1 MSLDELQASVEIVSA
16 WKAILWCFYPI
27 AALLLI
33 EFLARAI
40 DDDDDQGGGK
50 MIPAMQNAQN

>member
-1 MSLDELQASVEIVSA
+1 MGELQAAIDNFPV

-27 AALLLI
+27 ATLVALEL
-33 EFLARAI
+33 LARGV

-50 MIPAMQNAQN
+50 MIPIFQGSAS